1 MADNVLTA
9 AEWGQ
14 VIDNL
19 DSVKKSVLTQL
30 TGVRSSL
37 QGYSDQQRT
46 LSAQLAAADLAGDSA
61 LMAVIQSRIDAN
73 NTRIQGANL
82 AASNLVRDIAEIDS
96 DLNNAFL
103 QQSRAEA
110 GPPLDNSVTQPASS
124 QPGDPTDV
132 TLTDQPDTLTTRA
145 IQTGQ
150 NPYITDETRAN
161 AAAFIAQNYPTQDST
176 VFYDNDGIIVDEQID
191 NSSPEFTTFYEND
204 DTASNEF
211 SYPQLTPDEEALAAL
226 GDAEAGF
233 GESSYFSP
241 PPDDNVYYENNG
253 TSSTSTPFPQLTPD
267 EIELSALGDS
277 QAGLGEFSFPSVGS
291 LFGLT
296 GAKLNTN
303 SKATQQDVDNSQ
315 QERDWRVVLSIAP
328 GGKYLYNAEGDPGIL
343 APLQA
348 TNGVL
353 FPYTPQVSV
362 TYAANYDPTELVH
375 SNYKIY
381 QYKGSSVDQISISC
395 DFTAQ
400 DTFEAN
406 YLLAVIHFFRSATK
420 MFYGKDKKPNIGSPP
435 PLCYLNGM
443 GAFQFNNHPLVIT
456 SFNYSLPNDVDYIRA
471 TNTTTNAG
479 VNKSAENIPNNTY
492 NISKLRLG
500 PLGNTAVKW
509 KTPAGSIEPTYVP
522 TKMQIQISA
531 VPVVSRNDISN
542 KFSLTEYATGKLLRG
557 NQNSTGGIW

>member
-1 MADNVLTA
+1 MADNVQTA

-19 DSVKKSVLTQL
+19 DLTKKSVLTQL
-30 TGVRSSL
+30 NGVRANQLAISEQL
-37 QGYSDQQRT
+37 RT
-46 LSAQLAAADLAGDSA
+46 LSAQLSAADNAGDTA
-61 LMAVIQSRIDAN
+61 LMAVIQSRIDTAN
-73 NTRIQGANL
+73 RQYDSATVTAANL
-82 AASNLVRDIAEIDS
+82 ARDIAEIDA
-96 DLNNAFL
+96 DLNNAFF
-103 QQSRAEA
+103 QQSQAEA

-132 TLTDQPDTLTTRA
+132 TLTDQPDVLTSRA
-145 IQTGQ
+145 VVSGQ

-161 AAAFIAQNYPTQDST
+161 AAAFIAQNYPTQDTT
-176 VFYDNDGIIVDEQID
+176 VFYDVADPAADQIE
-191 NSSPEFTTFYEND
+191 SPTPEITTFYESD
-204 DTASNEF
+204 GTASNDF
-211 SYPQLTPDEEALAAL
+211 AYPQLTPDEAALAAL
-226 GDAEAGF
+226 GDAQAGPGEA
-233 GESSYFSP
+233 SYFSP
-241 PPDDNVYYENNG
+241 QPDDTIYYENNG
-253 TSSTSTPFPQLTPD
+253 ASSTATPFPQLTP
-267 EIELSALGDS
+267 EEQALAALGDA
-277 QAGLGEFSFPSVGS
+277 QAGPGELSYPPSGS
-291 LFGLT
+291 LTGLT
-296 GAKLNTN
+296 AAKLNTN
-303 SKATQQDVDNSQ
+303 SQATQQDVNNSQ
-315 QERDWRVVLSIAP
+315 QERDWRVVLSVAP
-328 GGKYLYNAEGDPGIL
+328 GGKYLYNVEGDPGIL

-381 QYKGSSVDQISISC
+381 QYKGSSVDQISITC

-479 VNKSAENIPNNTY
+479 VNKSPENVPNNTY

-542 KFSLTEYATGKLLRG
+542 KFSLTDYATGKLLRG